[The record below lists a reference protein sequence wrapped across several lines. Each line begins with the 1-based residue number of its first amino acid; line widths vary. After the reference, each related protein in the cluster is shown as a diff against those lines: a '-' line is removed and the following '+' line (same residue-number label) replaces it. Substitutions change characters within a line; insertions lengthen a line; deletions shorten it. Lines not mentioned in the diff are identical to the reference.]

1 MRIEKDDRYERK
13 LHNERTK
20 LTANAFNAISIALVG
35 AGFVIPVIAN
45 RDLGALL
52 RVDTWIWIAA
62 GVGLHFGARAML
74 GALKPEE

>member
-1 MRIEKDDRYERK
+1 MTDEAEDRHDIK

-52 RVDTWIWIAA
+52 RIDTWIWISA
-62 GVGLHFGARAML
+62 GGGLHYVARKFL
-74 GALKPEE
+74 GLLKPES